1 MIENREPSLTISE
14 KILETVKTLEIKG
27 RNPEYCLQFGGRR
40 LTLVVIES
48 LAEIMDYLEN
58 ITDTPEIGS
67 TTELYKAAKIL
78 MQKIV
83 DKKQKNLHYVMR
95 TKNSTLREWAQKQG
109 NEIFAWDSQDVDP
122 EPLGDS
128 IFKKEFIAK
137 QNI

>member
-1 MIENREPSLTISE
+1 MTEKSDFTLTSSH
-14 KILETVKTLEIKG
+14 KILETIKSTELPG
-27 RNPEYCLQFGGRR
+27 RNPEYLLEFGGRR
-40 LTLVVIES
+40 LHLVIIES
-48 LAEIMDYLEN
+48 QDEIMDYLEN

-95 TKNSTLREWAQKQG
+95 TKNSTLREWAQRQG
-109 NEIFAWDSQDVDP
+109 NEIFNWDSTEVDSR
-122 EPLGDS
+122 PLADS
-128 IFKKEFIAK
+128 FFKKEFIPK